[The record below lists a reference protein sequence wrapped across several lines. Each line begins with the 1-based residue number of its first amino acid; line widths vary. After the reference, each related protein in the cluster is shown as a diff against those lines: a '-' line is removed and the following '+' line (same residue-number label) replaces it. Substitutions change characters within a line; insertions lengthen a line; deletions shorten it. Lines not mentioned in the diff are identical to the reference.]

1 MSEEKKHEVIKNVK
15 KIFEQANREENKR
28 LKEIFQE
35 VVKDPYYKEN
45 MLYYFKQFLTEKY

>member
-1 MSEEKKHEVIKNVK
+1 MSEERKNEVIKNVK

-28 LKEIFQE
+28 LKEIFKE
-35 VVKDPYYKEN
+35 VIKDPHYKEN